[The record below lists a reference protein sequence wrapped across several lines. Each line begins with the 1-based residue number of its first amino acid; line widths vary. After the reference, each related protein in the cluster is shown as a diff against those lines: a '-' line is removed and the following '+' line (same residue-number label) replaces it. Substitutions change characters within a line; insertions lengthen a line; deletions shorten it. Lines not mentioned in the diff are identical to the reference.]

1 MTIRP
6 SLALII
12 LASLSAVDDPSSVRT
27 LDTTIRD
34 GIEARLS
41 APDVET
47 PGTVFVTLVSRLS
60 YDVKVEVILGERQG
74 GERQRFAAF
83 LNAEG
88 SWRSPR
94 EGLALPGV
102 NSIRLSRPVRGKI
115 IESVGEVATASSG
128 VVASRSVTF
137 EPAQETP
144 ATTATVAA
152 TLASTKAG
160 EQTPFERK
168 SLDRITQ
175 NGIESE
181 LVLES
186 PIQVSLTLS
195 NRALYDVKVT
205 VEMLDSASNLLT
217 RADLLISKEGSTT
230 RWFRLPTADF
240 VRITTVTPGR
250 IRERTTQTT
259 HPDGTVTT
267 SVSTEFL
274 PGLQDHEHSD
284 RPHDRPWKNPHA
296 SSPIA
301 PPIASPPARRVP
313 DTTTPKTTP
322 PSASGPAPSAS
333 GPAPAAS
340 GPAPAAS
347 GPAPAASGPAP
358 AASGPAPVASGSASA
373 ASGSAPAPAPAGP
386 EKPRLEVRP
395 VLPQH

>member
-1 MTIRP
+1 MTFRP

-74 GERQRFAAF
+74 GERQRIAAF

-144 ATTATVAA
+144 ATTAT
-152 TLASTKAG
+152 LASTKAG

-195 NRALYDVKVT
+195 SRALYDVKVT
-205 VEMLDSASNLLT
+205 AELLDSASNLLT

-274 PGLQDHEHSD
+274 PGLRDPDETDH
-284 RPHDRPWKNPHA
+284 RPHDHDRPNQTP
-296 SSPIA
+296 PRTPPVA
-301 PPIASPPARRVP
+301 PPVAPPPKPAQPVAP
-313 DTTTPKTTP
+313 PKTVP
-322 PSASGPAPSAS
+322 
-333 GPAPAAS
+333 PAAS
-340 GPAPAAS
+340 GPAPA
-347 GPAPAASGPAP
+347 PTE
-358 AASGPAPVASGSASA
+358 
-373 ASGSAPAPAPAGP
+373 P
-386 EKPRLEVRP
+386 EKPRIEVRP
-395 VLPQH
+395 VLPQN